1 MSNYT
6 RKLKTLENYRRK
18 KKKIKQNDRPETKKK
33 KKIKRIKSNDKM
45 KNNSR
50 FVFFFLCVCV
60 FKTDT
65 ENISIFQDTENWENR
80 KAIASTQ
87 VSSPF

>member
-1 MSNYT
+1 MT
-6 RKLKTLENYRRK
+6 VLKPQK
-18 KKKIKQNDRPETKKK
+18 KKNLSESIQMTKWKIILD
-33 KKIKRIKSNDKM
+33 S
-45 KNNSR
+45 
-50 FVFFFLCVCV
+50 FFFFLCVCV

>member
-1 MSNYT
+1 MT
-6 RKLKTLENYRRK
+6 VLKPQK
-18 KKKIKQNDRPETKKK
+18 KKNLSESNQMTKWKI
-33 KKIKRIKSNDKM
+33 IL
-45 KNNSR
+45 NS
-50 FVFFFLCVCV
+50 FFFFFVCV